1 MKKNWLKV
9 IIIKILVALNNKKIK
24 EKLDLR
30 YKDKVYNYDF
40 VYKEDIISYI
50 EKYNN
55 NYIILTRLDLSGNMN
70 YLEYIRKIKKINTK
84 NRIIIIIDKLEKE
97 IKEFLFANEVFN
109 IIEGNEID
117 MEVIYKQINTENKI
131 VYKTVYKK
139 SNNSDDKRK
148 ITVFGSNGSGK
159 SFISSLM
166 ANSIAKKTKKRVVLV
181 SFDDKNSCLDII
193 NNINCFNFDIK
204 HFFTGEDINYDY
216 ISKSISQSN
225 VCKNLWLMNSD
236 IKLTDNR
243 LKISKSQMQNLTFY
257 LESRFDY
264 VIFDLPN
271 YTLNS
276 NYKIL
281 MDIVDEII
289 FVTSPNYISIKQ
301 SKIYLDFIYNKLKI
315 PKDKLK
321 LIINKNGVYSLD
333 IRQIKSILNYENK
346 FVCIKYIRTLEAYIN
361 GILYENP
368 LGYKTE
374 EKVFNFLS
382 IKEEKITN
390 SK

>member
-1 MKKNWLKV
+1 M

-55 NYIILTRLDLSGNMN
+55 NYIILSRLDLSGNMN

>member
-1 MKKNWLKV
+1 
-9 IIIKILVALNNKKIK
+9 
-24 EKLDLR
+24 
-30 YKDKVYNYDF
+30 
-40 VYKEDIISYI
+40 
-50 EKYNN
+50 
-55 NYIILTRLDLSGNMN
+55 
-70 YLEYIRKIKKINTK
+70 
-84 NRIIIIIDKLEKE
+84 
-97 IKEFLFANEVFN
+97 
-109 IIEGNEID
+109 
-117 MEVIYKQINTENKI
+117 
-131 VYKTVYKK
+131 
-139 SNNSDDKRK
+139 
-148 ITVFGSNGSGK
+148 
-159 SFISSLM
+159 
-166 ANSIAKKTKKRVVLV
+166 
-181 SFDDKNSCLDII
+181 
-193 NNINCFNFDIK
+193 
-204 HFFTGEDINYDY
+204 
-216 ISKSISQSN
+216 
-225 VCKNLWLMNSD
+225 MNSD

>member
-204 HFFTGEDINYDY
+204 HFFTGEDMNYDY

-225 VCKNLWLMNSD
+225 VCKNLWLINSD

>member
-1 MKKNWLKV
+1 M

>member
-1 MKKNWLKV
+1 M

-225 VCKNLWLMNSD
+225 VCKNLWLVNSD

>member
-1 MKKNWLKV
+1 M

-24 EKLDLR
+24 DKLDLR

-139 SNNSDDKRK
+139 TNNSDDKRK

-204 HFFTGEDINYDY
+204 HFFTGEDMNYDY

>member
-1 MKKNWLKV
+1 M
-9 IIIKILVALNNKKIK
+9 ALNNKKIK

-204 HFFTGEDINYDY
+204 HFFTGEDMNYDY

>member
-1 MKKNWLKV
+1 M
-9 IIIKILVALNNKKIK
+9 ALNNKKIK

>member
-1 MKKNWLKV
+1 M
-9 IIIKILVALNNKKIK
+9 ITIKILVALNNKKIK
-24 EKLDLR
+24 DKLDLR

-84 NRIIIIIDKLEKE
+84 NRIIIIIDKLEKD

-193 NNINCFNFDIK
+193 NNINCFNFDVK
-204 HFFTGEDINYDY
+204 QFFTGEDMNYDY

-225 VCKNLWLMNSD
+225 VCKNLWFMNSD

-321 LIINKNGVYSLD
+321 LIINKNGIYSLD

>member
-1 MKKNWLKV
+1 M

-204 HFFTGEDINYDY
+204 HFFTGEDMNYDY

>member
-1 MKKNWLKV
+1 M

-84 NRIIIIIDKLEKE
+84 NRIIIIIDKLEKD

-139 SNNSDDKRK
+139 FNNSDDKRK

-193 NNINCFNFDIK
+193 NNINCFNFDVK
-204 HFFTGEDINYDY
+204 QFFTGEDMNYDY

-321 LIINKNGVYSLD
+321 LIINKNGIYSLD

>member
-1 MKKNWLKV
+1 MKV

-24 EKLDLR
+24 DKLDLR

-204 HFFTGEDINYDY
+204 HFFTGEDMNYDY

>member
-1 MKKNWLKV
+1 M
-9 IIIKILVALNNKKIK
+9 ALNNKKIK
-24 EKLDLR
+24 DKLDLR

-84 NRIIIIIDKLEKE
+84 NRIIIIIDKLEKD

-204 HFFTGEDINYDY
+204 QFFTGEDMNYDY

-225 VCKNLWLMNSD
+225 ACKNLWLMNSD

-321 LIINKNGVYSLD
+321 LIINKNGIYSLD

>member
-1 MKKNWLKV
+1 M

-24 EKLDLR
+24 DKLDLR

-204 HFFTGEDINYDY
+204 HFFTGEDMNYDY

>member
-1 MKKNWLKV
+1 M
-9 IIIKILVALNNKKIK
+9 ALNNKKIK
-24 EKLDLR
+24 DKLDLR

-204 HFFTGEDINYDY
+204 HFFTGEDMNYDY

>member
-1 MKKNWLKV
+1 M

-204 HFFTGEDINYDY
+204 HFFTGEDMNYDY

-257 LESRFDY
+257 LKSRFDY

-289 FVTSPNYISIKQ
+289 FVTNPNYISIKQ

>member
-1 MKKNWLKV
+1 M

-24 EKLDLR
+24 DKLDLR

-204 HFFTGEDINYDY
+204 HFFTGEDMNYDY

-225 VCKNLWLMNSD
+225 VCKNLWLINSD

-374 EKVFNFLS
+374 GKVFNFLS

>member
-1 MKKNWLKV
+1 M

-24 EKLDLR
+24 DKLDLR

-84 NRIIIIIDKLEKE
+84 NRIIIIINKLEKE

-204 HFFTGEDINYDY
+204 HFFTGEDMNYDY

>member
-1 MKKNWLKV
+1 M
-9 IIIKILVALNNKKIK
+9 IIIKILVALNNKEIK
-24 EKLDLR
+24 DKLDLR

-40 VYKEDIISYI
+40 VYKEDVISYI

-70 YLEYIRKIKKINTK
+70 YIEYIRKLKKINTK
-84 NRIIIIIDKLEKE
+84 NRIIIIIDKLEKD

-139 SNNSDDKRK
+139 TINSDDKRK
-148 ITVFGSNGSGK
+148 ITVFGCNGSGK
-159 SFISSLM
+159 SFISSLI
-166 ANSIAKKTKKRVVLV
+166 ANSIAKKTKRRVILV

-204 HFFTGEDINYDY
+204 QFFTGEEMNYDY
-216 ISKSISQSN
+216 ISKCITQSSI
-225 VCKNLWLMNSD
+225 CKNLWFMNSD
-236 IKLTDNR
+236 IKLIDNR
-243 LKISKSQMQNLTFY
+243 LKLNKSQMQNLTFY

-264 VIFDLPN
+264 VVFDLPN

-276 NYKIL
+276 DYKIL
-281 MDIVDEII
+281 MDIANDII
-289 FVTSPNYISIKQ
+289 FVTTPNYISIKQ
-301 SKIYLDFIYNKLKI
+301 SKKYLDFIYNKLKI
-315 PKDKLK
+315 SKDKLK
-321 LIINKNGVYSLD
+321 LIINKNGNYSLD
-333 IRQIKSILNYENK
+333 IRQVKSILNYENK

-361 GILYENP
+361 GILYEIP

-374 EKVFNFLS
+374 DKIFNFLS
-382 IKEEKITN
+382 IKEEKIKN